1 MSDDEAKRIEEARR
15 AWEARTRK
23 PGGGRP
29 AERPGLF
36 ATSGGAPVEPLY
48 MPADVAGL
56 DYLRDLGF
64 PGEYPYTRGVQP
76 SMYRGRFWTMR
87 QYAGFGSAVE
97 TNRRYR

>member
-1 MSDDEAKRIEEARR
+1 MSDEEAKRIEEAKR

-23 PGGGRP
+23 PDGAKPG
-29 AERPGLF
+29 ERPGLF

-48 MPADVAGL
+48 TPADVAGL

-76 SMYRGRFWTMR
+76 TMYRGRFWTMR
-87 QYAGFGSAVE
+87 QYAGFGSEIGRAHV
-97 TNRRYR
+97 

>member
-23 PGGGRP
+23 PVGGKP

-48 MPADVAGL
+48 TPADVAGL

-64 PGEYPYTRGVQP
+64 PFELPVVHILSVASRP
-76 SMYRGRFWTMR
+76 
-87 QYAGFGSAVE
+87 GSE
-97 TNRRYR
+97 KWPLG